1 VSTRE
6 TKFALAVIANSCRS
20 QIVDK
25 HTGVMNIDGELIVPM
40 DGCDHTTVC
49 RFENASSDGY
59 KSILDVLVRYTAQAR
74 ESQS

>member
-1 VSTRE
+1 MT
-6 TKFALAVIANSCRS
+6 ANSCRS

-25 HTGVMNIDGELIVPM
+25 HTGVMNIDEELIVPM

-49 RFENASSDGY
+49 RFGNASSDGY
-59 KSILDVLVRYTAQAR
+59 KSILDVLVRYTTQVR